1 MVRAVPALAAA
12 TLCLRESHPVPK
24 NCPGTPWHQ
33 GCSSC
38 AAPHPSPAPRAPPAP
53 LSILRDTFSQIS
65 RDGFVPF
72 CLPPLQEGAGS
83 ARGGGCSLHNDPQH
97 FLNTEL
103 AKERFFPAV
112 KPGTKAWNKLFAV
125 HGCFL
130 TCSCFLA
137 GVSTDLVKATVV
149 SPCCFCQGSPKIP
162 PVLSH
167 QLPAVPL
174 CRAWPCPCPTPH
186 SQTQLQASRDRPT
199 QVSPLL

>member
-1 MVRAVPALAAA
+1 MSHTLSPKTALGPPGTRDAPAVL
-12 TLCLRESHPVPK
+12 LLIPVPL
-24 NCPGTPWHQ
+24 PGLLLLPSA
-33 GCSSC
+33 SSGI
-38 AAPHPSPAPRAPPAP
+38 HFPRFPGMD
-53 LSILRDTFSQIS
+53 LSL
-65 RDGFVPF
+65 FVS
-72 CLPPLQEGAGS
+72 PPLQEGAGS

-103 AKERFFPAV
+103 AKERLFPAV
-112 KPGTKAWNKLFAV
+112 KPGTKAWNKLFTV